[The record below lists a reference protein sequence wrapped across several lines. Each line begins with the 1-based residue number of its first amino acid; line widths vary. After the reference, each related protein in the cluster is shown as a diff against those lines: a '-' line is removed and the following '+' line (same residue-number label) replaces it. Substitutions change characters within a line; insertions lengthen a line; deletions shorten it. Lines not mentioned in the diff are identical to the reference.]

1 MPKELAGTGGGAD
14 AAMKATKEDIKR
26 GSVINFDAA
35 WGSDTDDDENDDD
48 AKKSKPPPI
57 KVLDP
62 QKELAGVVIDYEGE
76 FKFET
81 DQKQQNTSAVSDR
94 VFSKQKQE
102 IIDRY
107 VASKIARINKNESL
121 VDIVSDYALPTLNDP
136 ILNDYKRQ
144 IIAFLQENNITI
156 DGYLSHIKRNDFV
169 TDVAW
174 HCGSN
179 ENATASLHKPL
190 YRLYGT
196 IAQYA
201 DYKDLKRKIEHKKG
215 SCCPCQCNYRTL
227 QSITVTNRMI
237 TSDKIVLTTAKTVDN
252 ETETATATKPTE
264 EDMDRQIKLN
274 EEPEEEHK
282 MMEQH
287 VDEGNAE
294 TFEISRH
301 NRCIYQNSN
310 KYSSAMEDD
319 ILCHLNDS
327 DLDGLETADV
337 IQLIEYEPLP
347 FELTFK
353 RQKTK
358 CCTCCASKKKQKG
371 AKKKA
376 KHGATA
382 IVLNWIIK
390 FMKLSLNIVSKSSSM
405 LDAVTDMILLYKSS
419 RSEVI
424 PFTMILFLT
433 LLAPYILSY
442 SSGVQIFLYR
452 KTFENV
458 ELLTFKSLL
467 LGLYLFPTGIIYFI
481 LLDVVD
487 ALAELYKWFAF

>member
-1 MPKELAGTGGGAD
+1 MSEWVAVQDPSSGKTYYANTKTRETSWDVPPGFQPPSNTGAASKWKKAHDPNSNKDYWFHVDTKETTWTMPKELAGTGGGAD
-14 AAMKATKEDIKR
+14 AAMKATKEDIKRGSVINFDAAWGSDTDDDKNDDDDTAMKATKEDIKRGSVINFDAAWGSDTDDDKNDDDDTAMKATKEDIKR

-201 DYKDLKRKIEHKKG
+201 DYEALKRKMEHQNG
-215 SCCPCQCNYRTL
+215 SCCVCQCNYRSL

-237 TSDKIVLTTAKTVDN
+237 TTDKIVLTTTKVVENGGDKY
-252 ETETATATKPTE
+252 ETMTSLKP
-264 EDMDRQIKLN
+264 R
-274 EEPEEEHK
+274 
-282 MMEQH
+282 
-287 VDEGNAE
+287 
-294 TFEISRH
+294 
-301 NRCIYQNSN
+301 
-310 KYSSAMEDD
+310 
-319 ILCHLNDS
+319 
-327 DLDGLETADV
+327 
-337 IQLIEYEPLP
+337 
-347 FELTFK
+347 
-353 RQKTK
+353 
-358 CCTCCASKKKQKG
+358 AS
-371 AKKKA
+371 
-376 KHGATA
+376 
-382 IVLNWIIK
+382 
-390 FMKLSLNIVSKSSSM
+390 
-405 LDAVTDMILLYKSS
+405 
-419 RSEVI
+419 
-424 PFTMILFLT
+424 
-433 LLAPYILSY
+433 
-442 SSGVQIFLYR
+442 IFLKY
-452 KTFENV
+452 T
-458 ELLTFKSLL
+458 
-467 LGLYLFPTGIIYFI
+467 
-481 LLDVVD
+481 
-487 ALAELYKWFAF
+487 